1 MIVAHPIRRG
11 HDVMKREPQVVI
23 VIVIVIAIAATVPN
37 LTRYTVLR

>member
-23 VIVIVIAIAATVPN
+23 AIVISATVQN

>member
-23 VIVIVIAIAATVPN
+23 VIAIAATVPN

>member
-11 HDVMKREPQVVI
+11 HDVMKREPQVAI
-23 VIVIVIAIAATVPN
+23 AIVIAIAATVPN